1 MNTDK
6 KILIV
11 DDEQSLA
18 SMLRLMLI
26 SLGYDSPKIV
36 NTSQQA
42 IDHVRNHNTDIIL
55 MDIMLNDRIDGIQT
69 AHIIKSDYAI
79 PVIFMTGQ
87 PSEDIFARA
96 KEVGPYGYLIK
107 PIREEELWSV
117 LENAFY
123 RVQIE
128 GNLEYERNLAQR
140 YFNAAPAIMMV
151 LNTDGEI
158 NTINTMGCQ
167 VLGYPAEDLKG
178 MNWFETFVPKE
189 IKNDTA
195 EVFEK
200 MMQGKTGVLRFYE
213 NEILTRSDGR
223 KIVSWHN
230 MPLRD
235 DTGAITGLLASGQDV
250 TEKRM
255 AEQEIKEKDYQMKA
269 VLKASPV
276 GIALLREHTIVWLN
290 EALTRMT
297 GYDESELINQQV
309 VKLYESEEEHERLGE
324 VLYSDLSRHGFARY
338 ETRWARK
345 NGNLFPC
352 LLHASPLDPEDIS
365 RGVIIA
371 SIDMS
376 EPKRIERNLL
386 KTNQMLQLIIYS
398 SPLGIIH
405 VDVEG
410 VVVMWNRAAERIFGW
425 SEKEMMG
432 QDVNGVILP
441 VDIDLKKLLA
451 HVINGK
457 KYIGNEIAVKRKDGT
472 PICVSVSATPLND
485 GMGDVL
491 GVLALVEDVTE
502 KKKNEAEL
510 FTKNQL
516 LSSIVDSAPLAI
528 IAVDT
533 KARVTLWNTAAEDL
547 FQWKEDEV
555 QGREISIIPEY
566 ESINLKEHF
575 QNIQKAGGLTSFE
588 VQRRKKDGT
597 LVDVNLNVAMLRDPS
612 GRVTGA
618 LTIYED
624 ITEKKQSQVL
634 LRESEE
640 RYRAMVESFNGFICM
655 CSSDYEI
662 IFMNERLK
670 KHIGDKEEGEKCFYA
685 LFGKKDICEW
695 CVLDDVRDG
704 REAEQEVFNPSDSRW
719 YYIVNTPVYHAD
731 GTVSCQAMMYDIT
744 GRKNAEA
751 ELMRRYSQV
760 SALSSIYR
768 TMISSESTIEDISS
782 AILQQAR
789 SLTKSKEGYV
799 SEIEPAGRK
808 NVIHSYSNGIVAR
821 YAVKE
826 NDKLVF
832 PVNENG
838 GYGGLGGQTLEDETC
853 YYTNDLENQYQSG
866 LEKEMSSHVHKYLS
880 CPVVLEDELVGQI
893 CLFNP
898 YGDYTGDD
906 AEATGRLGE
915 YYALAIQRKRFETEL
930 ARKGAELSE
939 LYTNL
944 SEIREQER
952 TEISREIHDELGQQL
967 TALKMDVS
975 WLKKRVDESNSEIHE
990 KTNQMISLIDTTIR
1004 TVRRIVSELRPGI
1017 LDDLGLIPAIEWLC
1031 EQARDRTG
1039 IEFDVISVKEEYNI
1053 DDTVKIT
1060 VFRII
1065 QEAIHNILKHARAK
1079 HVSINIG
1086 HADGDL
1092 LLRVS
1097 DDGVGFDPD
1106 AAREKKSYGIIGM
1119 KERVLALGGT
1129 VHYDSKPG
1137 EGTRVD
1143 IHIPVIEK
1151 EEKHNE
1157 A

>member
-26 SLGYDSPKIV
+26 SLGYDAPDIV

-42 IDHVRNHNTDIIL
+42 IQHVRNHHTDIIL

-69 AHIIKSDYAI
+69 AHIIKADFAI

-87 PSEDIFARA
+87 PSEEIFDRA
-96 KEVGPYGYLIK
+96 KDVGSYGYLIK

-128 GNLEYERNLAQR
+128 CNLEYERNLAQR

-151 LNTDGEI
+151 LNSEGEI
-158 NTINTMGCQ
+158 DTINTMGCQ
-167 VLGYPAEDLKG
+167 VLGYSAEDLKG
-178 MNWFETFVPKE
+178 MNWFETFVPEK
-189 IKNDTA
+189 IKNDT
-195 EVFEK
+195 EDIFKK
-200 MMQGKTGVLRFYE
+200 MMKGKTGILRFYE
-213 NEILTRSDGR
+213 NEIVTGGGARR
-223 KIVSWHN
+223 IVSWHN
-230 MPLRD
+230 MPLRN

-276 GIALLREHTIVWLN
+276 GIALLRERTIVWLN
-290 EALTRMT
+290 EALMRMT
-297 GYDESELINQQV
+297 GYDENELIDQQV
-309 VKLYESEEEHERLGE
+309 VKLYESEQEYERLGKI
-324 VLYSDLSRHGFARY
+324 LYSDLSSHGFARY
-338 ETRWARK
+338 ETRWIRK

-352 LLHASPLDPEDIS
+352 LLHASPLDPEDLD

-425 SEKEMMG
+425 SEKEVMG
-432 QDVNGVILP
+432 IDVNDVIQA
-441 VDIDLKKLLA
+441 VDIDLKNVLA
-451 HVINGK
+451 DVINGA
-457 KYIGNEIAVKRKDGT
+457 KYIGNEIAVRTNDGT
-472 PICVSVSATPLND
+472 HIYVSVSATPLHD

-491 GVLALVEDVTE
+491 GVLALVEDITE
-502 KKKNEAEL
+502 KKRNEAEL

-533 KARVTLWNTAAEDL
+533 GARVTLWNTAAEDL
-547 FQWKEDEV
+547 FQWKEGEV
-555 QGREISIIPEY
+555 QGRDIPIIPEY
-566 ESINLKEHF
+566 ESMNLKEHF

-588 VQRRKKDGT
+588 VKRRKKDES

-624 ITEKKQSQVL
+624 ITEKKRSQVL
-634 LRESEE
+634 LQESEE
-640 RYRAMVESFNGFICM
+640 RYRAMVESFNGFIYM
-655 CSSDYEI
+655 CSGDYEI

-670 KHIGDKEEGEKCFYA
+670 DHIGDKEEAGEKCYHA
-685 LFGKKDICEW
+685 VFGKKDICEW
-695 CVLDDVRDG
+695 CVHNDVLKG
-704 REAEQEVFNPSDSRW
+704 REAEQEIFSHRDRRW
-719 YYIVNTPVYHAD
+719 YYMVSTPVYHAD
-731 GTVSCQAMMYDIT
+731 GRVSCQAMMYDIT
-744 GRKNAEA
+744 DRKNAES
-751 ELMRRYSQV
+751 ELLRRYNQV
-760 SALSSIYR
+760 SALSSIYH

-782 AILQQAR
+782 AILEQAKN
-789 SLTKSKEGYV
+789 LTKSKEGYV
-799 SEIEPAGRK
+799 SEIESAVRK
-808 NVIHSYSNGIVAR
+808 NVIHAYSNGIVTR
-821 YAVKE
+821 YAEKE

-832 PVNENG
+832 PMNENG
-838 GYGGLGGQTLEDETC
+838 GYGGLGALTLEDETC
-853 YYTNDLENQYQSG
+853 YFTNDLALEYQTV
-866 LEKEMSSHVHKYLS
+866 LEKKMSSHVKKYLS
-880 CPVVLEDELVGQI
+880 CPVVLENELVGQI

-898 YGDYTGDD
+898 DGDYTGDD

-930 ARKGAELSE
+930 ARKGSELSE

-967 TALKMDVS
+967 TALKMDVA
-975 WLKKRVDESNSEIHE
+975 WLKKRVDESNSEIQE

-1031 EQARDRTG
+1031 EQARERTG

-1053 DDTVKIT
+1053 DDTVTIT

-1065 QEAIHNILKHARAK
+1065 QEAIHNILKHARAA

-1086 HADGDL
+1086 YADGDL
-1092 LLRVS
+1092 LLQVS

-1106 AAREKKSYGIIGM
+1106 AVREKKSYGIIGM

-1129 VHYDSKPG
+1129 VHYYSKPG
-1137 EGTRVD
+1137 EGTRLD
-1143 IHIPVIEK
+1143 IQIPV
-1151 EEKHNE
+1151 N
-1157 A
+1157 